1 MKSRDTRSID
11 RQQCVC
17 KSKKED
23 PGLGSFHLTMLSF
36 GLTAIQQSPVVSENL
51 MRDDGEVGRGGG
63 GGGGPETDPNTD
75 HTLLL
80 LIHMAMS
87 GTTEALSLGSEGV
100 FSFLL
105 PGEA

>member
-1 MKSRDTRSID
+1 MELIW
-11 RQQCVC
+11 
-17 KSKKED
+17 E
-23 PGLGSFHLTMLSF
+23 GLS
-36 GLTAIQQSPVVSENL
+36 
-51 MRDDGEVGRGGG
+51 GRWWWGV
-63 GGGGPETDPNTD
+63 PETDPNTD

>member
-1 MKSRDTRSID
+1 MWDKREGILFLIHIEVNLHGTNM
-11 RQQCVC
+11 
-17 KSKKED
+17 
-23 PGLGSFHLTMLSF
+23 GGSL
-36 GLTAIQQSPVVSENL
+36 
-51 MRDDGEVGRGGG
+51 GEVGR
-63 GGGGPETDPNTD
+63 GGGPETDPNTD